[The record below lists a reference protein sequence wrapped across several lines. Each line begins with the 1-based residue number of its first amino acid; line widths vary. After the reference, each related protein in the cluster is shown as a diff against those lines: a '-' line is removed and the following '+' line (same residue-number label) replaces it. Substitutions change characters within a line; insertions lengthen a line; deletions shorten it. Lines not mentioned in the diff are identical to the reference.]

1 MSNKS
6 LNVDDVFVLCSN
18 HSECETGYCDLVG
31 VGTTF
36 WPVLNNTVSI
46 VDLGGVYAMTGH
58 TNLNSAI
65 FSEFFGAF
73 ARVKYPT
80 GHDYREKLLEDVTNG
95 KGIRINSD
103 NPAFLRTMDKA
114 VIRTLLKFDLPL
126 RRAFS
131 AFASRTSGG
140 GGLTWDEVKRLSVGM
155 EVSGFIGLLSSQ
167 SLIPASLSASVSRR
181 HSFNKAHIID
191 N

>member
-1 MSNKS
+1 MTSKT
-6 LNVDDVFVLCSN
+6 LTEDDVFVLCSN
-18 HSECETGYCDLVG
+18 HSECDTGYCDLLG
-31 VGTTF
+31 VATTF

-65 FSEFFGAF
+65 FSEFLSAL

-80 GHDYREKLLEDVTNG
+80 GHDYKERLLEDVTNG
-95 KGIRINSD
+95 KGVRVNSD
-103 NPAFLRTMDKA
+103 NAAFVKTMDKA

-131 AFASRTSGG
+131 AFASQASG

-155 EVSGFIGLLSSQ
+155 EVSGFISFLSSQ
-167 SLIPASLSASVSRR
+167 SLIPASLSAAVSNY
-181 HSFNKAHIID
+181 HYFFVKK
-191 N
+191 

>member
-1 MSNKS
+1 MANKT
-6 LNVDDVFVLCSN
+6 LNEDDVFVLCSN
-18 HSECETGYCDLVG
+18 HSECDTGYCDLLG
-31 VGTTF
+31 VATTF

-65 FSEFFGAF
+65 FSEFFSAL

-95 KGIRINSD
+95 KGVRVNSD
-103 NPAFLRTMDKA
+103 NAAFLKTMDKA

-131 AFASRTSGG
+131 AFASQTSG
-140 GGLTWDEVKRLSVGM
+140 GGLTWEEVKRLSVGM
-155 EVSGFIGLLSSQ
+155 EVSGFIGFLSSQ
-167 SLIPASLSASVSRR
+167 SLIPASLSAPVSN
-181 HSFNKAHIID
+181 FLN
-191 N
+191 